1 MSQVGI
7 VILNYN
13 NTKEIIGCIESII
26 TYLPKDKIKCVVV
39 DNGSND
45 LNREY
50 IHSYLKKNS
59 SYRRL
64 NGGDRC
70 DALEDFSYL
79 CLPKNVGYA
88 CGNNAGIDF
97 LNQYESITHIM
108 ILNSDIIITEDIVT
122 PLLQQIEQL
131 PNVGAL
137 SPLLYTPSGEVDHCC
152 ARYNYPI
159 DILKYTFSYLYAKRY
174 NESNKSLKVFLRE
187 PTLINKKIV
196 EIELPSGSCMLF
208 RKDTLN
214 EIGGFD
220 PNTFLYYEE
229 SIMYKRLKEKGKQ
242 NYILPSVSCIHIGG
256 STTTNQKTAYFLKK
270 CNYESL
276 LYYLET
282 YEKVPFGVKI
292 YIKFTGKMRLARLKL
307 GLIYKKIM
315 RRNKNKV

>member
-174 NESNKSLKVFLRE
+174 
-187 PTLINKKIV
+187 KISV
-196 EIELPSGSCMLF
+196 G
-208 RKDTLN
+208 N
-214 EIGGFD
+214 EILD
-220 PNTFLYYEE
+220 
-229 SIMYKRLKEKGKQ
+229 
-242 NYILPSVSCIHIGG
+242 YILEHGMTPEEFIDG
-256 STTTNQKTAYFLKK
+256 
-270 CNYESL
+270 ES
-276 LYYLET
+276 
-282 YEKVPFGVKI
+282 EK
-292 YIKFTGKMRLARLKL
+292 
-307 GLIYKKIM
+307 LIYNSQTETLEYGYIHNHSVKLERRKK
-315 RRNKNKV
+315 